1 MKRDTS
7 LLGANEA
14 EKATDI
20 GAFRVA
26 LWSLFVLSACF
37 AVEVLCA
44 SASYGTSLSKDTFS
58 EHVEGLVLVPL
69 LSHMMPFN
77 TTVVVLSSL
86 SMIMVFVGIAVAIFY
101 VVETD
106 KSDFAVVPLMGVFF
120 MTMVS
125 CVFALSMSVVNVPFA
140 NAISKVDSV
149 LSAQEVSYNENYRLG
164 ENATLASIADLLE
177 DDSQVNNVLGEDVG
191 GRVYVS
197 EDKNHN
203 MTVYYATNGLQS
215 PSDLKEV
222 GVVAQDKKNVMK
234 SLIGGE

>member
-7 LLGANEA
+7 LHGTDGE
-14 EKATDI
+14 EKAVDRDVV
-20 GAFRVA
+20 GPLLWGMLA
-26 LWSLFVLSACF
+26 LPIWFV
-37 AVEVLCA
+37 VEVLLA
-44 SASYGTSLSKDTFS
+44 RASYGTSLSKDTFS

-69 LSHMMPFN
+69 VSHIMPFN
-77 TTVVVLSSL
+77 ISVVVLSAIS
-86 SMIMVFVGIAVAIFY
+86 IIALVIGLIVAVCY
-101 VVETD
+101 AVETE
-106 KSDFAVVPLMGVFF
+106 KTTGYVLQLMFFIGVI
-120 MTMVS
+120 VS
-125 CVFALSMSVVNVPFA
+125 AFSFSMSVVNVPSV

-164 ENATLASIADLLE
+164 EDASLASIADLLE

-234 SLIGGE
+234 SIIAGD

>member
-7 LLGANEA
+7 LLGADGDGKEVDRDL
-14 EKATDI
+14 T
-20 GAFRVA
+20 GPL
-26 LWSLFVLSACF
+26 LWSMLILSVCFV
-37 AVEVLCA
+37 VEVFFA
-44 SASYGTSLSKDTFS
+44 RASYDTSLSKDTFS

-69 LSHMMPFN
+69 LSHIMSFH
-77 TTVVVLSSL
+77 TSVVILSAISTIAL
-86 SMIMVFVGIAVAIFY
+86 FMGLIVAVFY
-101 VVETD
+101 TVETG
-106 KSDFAVVPLMGVFF
+106 KTTGEVLQFMFFAGIVASMFSFAMSAVSVP
-120 MTMVS
+120 
-125 CVFALSMSVVNVPFA
+125 SV

-149 LSAQEVSYNENYRLG
+149 LSAQEVSYNENYMLG
-164 ENATLASIADLLE
+164 EDSSLASVADLLE

-234 SLIGGE
+234 SIIGGE

>member
-7 LLGANEA
+7 LRGADGA
-14 EKATDI
+14 EKSADRDVVGPI
-20 GAFRVA
+20 
-26 LWSLFVLSACF
+26 LWSILALAIWLL
-37 AVEVLCA
+37 VEVFSA
-44 SASYGTSLSKDTFS
+44 RASYDTSLSKDTFS

-69 LSHMMPFN
+69 LSHIMPFN
-77 TTVVVLSSL
+77 ISVMILSAISIPVVLTGLIISVSYLIETEKIAGFVLQCMFFTGIIVSVFSL
-86 SMIMVFVGIAVAIFY
+86 SMSAV
-101 VVETD
+101 
-106 KSDFAVVPLMGVFF
+106 SVPS
-120 MTMVS
+120 T
-125 CVFALSMSVVNVPFA
+125 

-164 ENATLASIADLLE
+164 EDASLASIADLLE

-222 GVVAQDKKNVMK
+222 GAVAQDKKNVMK
-234 SLIGGE
+234 SIIGGK